1 MSLLKLSVDT
11 VADALLEAD
20 IVGHVK
26 QILSAHDLSLLKLS
40 VDTVADALLEAD
52 VVGHVKQILSA
63 HDAVVGLLH
72 NALMLVK
79 SLCMIGQCSS

>member
-1 MSLLKLSVDT
+1 M
-11 VADALLEAD
+11 
-20 IVGHVK
+20 
-26 QILSAHDLSLLKLS
+26 SLLKLS